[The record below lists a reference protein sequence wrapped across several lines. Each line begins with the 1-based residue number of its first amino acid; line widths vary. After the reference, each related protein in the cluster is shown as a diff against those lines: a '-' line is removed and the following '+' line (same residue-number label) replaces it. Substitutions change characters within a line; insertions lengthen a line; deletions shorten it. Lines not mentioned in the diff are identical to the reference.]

1 MIITVVGGKTFGKIH
16 ILMIKTHNKLKLGEN
31 FFHEIKG
38 FI

>member
-1 MIITVVGGKTFGKIH
+1 MIISVVGGKTFGKIH